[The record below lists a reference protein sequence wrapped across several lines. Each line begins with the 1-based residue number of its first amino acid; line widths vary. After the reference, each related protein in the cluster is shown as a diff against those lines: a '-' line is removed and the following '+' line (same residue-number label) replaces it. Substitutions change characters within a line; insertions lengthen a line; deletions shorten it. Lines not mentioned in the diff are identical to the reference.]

1 MAQSTFSPR
10 VEKLLVNFTSHVTS
24 HTSRATRHVVN
35 LVCPCKGSR
44 LGDCSTVVPSEARFV
59 RVAVVG
65 HVQDSDPVHNQGTR
79 RAIQHAIVGESLD
92 VALSVDVFLRR
103 FSPVSACFTVQR
115 ELLYGV

>member
-10 VEKLLVNFTSHVTS
+10 VERLLVNFTSHVTS

-35 LVCPCKGSR
+35 LVR